1 MADIWL
7 TSHTLI
13 VCVFRFGVFWGCC
26 FFVGGGRGGVISMFV
41 EIHWQLCCLLWVIF
55 NCLKKLWVCVIVSVM
70 MASHLH
76 FCGNNLLVAVCLA
89 CHSYTLWPWPWLY
102 FKDMAVSGCWNW
114 SFEPQDSF
122 VSGPVQTLNDCDS
135 HEWLSDPWMIVS
147 HMDHFMPLFAS
158 ANCFFSS
165 FFLFSSSSHF

>member
-1 MADIWL
+1 
-7 TSHTLI
+7 
-13 VCVFRFGVFWGCC
+13 
-26 FFVGGGRGGVISMFV
+26 
-41 EIHWQLCCLLWVIF
+41 
-55 NCLKKLWVCVIVSVM
+55 

-89 CHSYTLWPWPWLY
+89 HHSYTLWPWPWLY

-122 VSGPVQTLNDCDS
+122 VSGPVQTLNDCES

-158 ANCFFSS
+158 ASCC
-165 FFLFSSSSHF
+165 FFLFFFFLLLLTFSFAVYIASVCCDQVSLVSGVEVSVYLWSGIKTILTVKVAEWEESRCKLW